1 MSIGALAQVRWPFL
15 LGAFIVL
22 VVFSA
27 AGLHIVGGKAW
38 RERMNKASAI
48 AGAAVLIIAMAAILF
63 FVGGS
68 AYQTF
73 TDYHVSLPA
82 FFFGTTW
89 NPDEKQVGA
98 LIMILGSITATVLAI
113 AVATPLSVATAMYVT
128 DIAPTWAKRLIQ
140 PILELF
146 AGIPSVVYGFLGI
159 QLIVPLVRNTY
170 NGIAGGFLYAGFGVI
185 AAALVLT
192 FMILPTVTTLSIDAL
207 NAVPNG
213 LREASLALG
222 ATRWQTLWRTLLPA
236 GASGIFTGV
245 ILGMGRAI
253 GETLAVAFVI
263 GSNPN
268 SFPIGFSSAYPYIV
282 FRPTSTI
289 TVQLFQD
296 FKEAP
301 HGSLNYD
308 AIWTLAFV
316 LLLITLGLVIA
327 SRWISSRSAYRVA
340 AE

>member
-15 LGAFIVL
+15 LSAVIVL
-22 VVFSA
+22 VVFFA
-27 AGLHIVGGKAW
+27 AGLHFFGGKAW
-38 RERMNKASAI
+38 RERMNGAGAV
-48 AGAAVLIIAMAAILF
+48 AGAAVIILAMAAILI
-63 FVGGS
+63 FVGS
-68 AYQTF
+68 NAYQTF
-73 TDYHVSLPA
+73 TDYHISAPD

-89 NPDEKQVGA
+89 NPDGKQVGA
-98 LIMILGSITATVLAI
+98 LIMIVGSITVTVLAV
-113 AVATPLSVATAMYVT
+113 ALATPLSVATAMYVT
-128 DIAPTWAKRLIQ
+128 DIAPPWAKRLIQ

-159 QLIVPLVRNTY
+159 QLIVPLVRNIY

-207 NAVPNG
+207 NAVPHD

-253 GETLAVAFVI
+253 GETLAVAFVV

-268 SFPIGFSSAYPYIV
+268 SFPIAFSNVYPYIV

-296 FKEAP
+296 FKEAS

-316 LLLITLGLVIA
+316 LLLITLALVIA

>member
-1 MSIGALAQVRWPFL
+1 MSIGAFTLTIGPAL
-15 LGAFIVL
+15 LGACIVL
-22 VVFSA
+22 VA
-27 AGLHIVGGKAW
+27 LTAVGIYGFGGRIW
-38 RERMNKASAI
+38 RERLNATGAVV
-48 AGAAVLIIAMAAILF
+48 GAAVIAITMAAILF
-63 FVGGS
+63 FVGS
-68 AYQTF
+68 NAYQTF
-73 TDYHVSLPA
+73 THYHISPFS
-82 FFFGTTW
+82 FFFGTNW
-89 NPDEKQVGA
+89 NPDGQQVGA
-98 LIMILGSITATVLAI
+98 LIMIVGTITVTVLA
-113 AVATPLSVATAMYVT
+113 VVLATPLSVAVAMFVT
-128 DIAPTWAKRLIQ
+128 DIAPTWAKRSIQ

-159 QLIVPLVRNTY
+159 QFVVPLVRNIY

-192 FMILPTVTTLSIDAL
+192 FMILPTITTLSIDAL
-207 NAVPNG
+207 NALPNG

-253 GETLAVAFVI
+253 GETLAVAFVV

-268 SFPIGFSSAYPYIV
+268 SFPIAFSNIYPYIV

-301 HGSLNYD
+301 YGSLNYD
-308 AIWTLAFV
+308 AVWTLAFV

-327 SRWISSRSAYRVA
+327 SRWIASRSAYRIGA
-340 AE
+340 D